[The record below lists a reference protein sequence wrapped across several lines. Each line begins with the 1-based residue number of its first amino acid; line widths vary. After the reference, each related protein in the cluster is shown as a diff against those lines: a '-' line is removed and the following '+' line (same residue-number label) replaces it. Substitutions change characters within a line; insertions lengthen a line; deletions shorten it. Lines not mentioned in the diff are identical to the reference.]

1 MQQYFLGRQPILDV
15 NQNIFAYEILFRK
28 GYANFAKVEDNKQST
43 FKTLLN
49 LFEKFGIENVLG
61 SHLGF
66 LNFDDE
72 LIMSDLLEL
81 IPKEKFI
88 IEILEYSNVTTE
100 FIKRIAY
107 LHDKGYIF
115 ALDDFTCRDSYI
127 RFKPIFNYVS
137 FIKVDIKL
145 VEKDKII
152 KKIDTLKKA
161 ADMLLAEKVETQ
173 EEFDFFKT
181 LGFKYFQG
189 YFFARPTVLRVK
201 QLQPS
206 QVNII
211 KLIYLINK
219 NESLNKIEETIKTM
233 VDVALNL
240 LRFINSAAFGIQKKI
255 TSIKEAVNLL
265 GYNKLKIW
273 VIMTSYCDKA
283 DFKKSPVFET
293 AAIRGKIMELLCS
306 SVLKTL
312 DKDSAF
318 LVGMLSLIDIVFKQ
332 PKEEILNQMNVEDSI
347 KEAVINK
354 SNTLGK
360 LLSAIEYDEQKNY
373 KKLEETLQELN
384 IPKDQFYLAKMG
396 SYSWLNR
403 LLKEF

>member
-1 MQQYFLGRQPILDV
+1 MQQYFLSRQPILDV
-15 NQNIFAYEILFRK
+15 NQNIFAYEILFRE
-28 GYANFAKVEDNKQST
+28 GSANFAKVEDNKQAT
-43 FKTLLN
+43 FKTILN
-49 LFEKFGIENVLG
+49 LFEKFGIENVVG
-61 SHLGF
+61 SHFGF

-88 IEILEYSNVTTE
+88 IEILEYSNVTPE
-100 FIKRIAY
+100 FIERIAY
-107 LHDKGYIF
+107 LHDKGYVF
-115 ALDDFTCRDSYI
+115 ALDDFTYRDSYI

-137 FIKVDIKL
+137 FIKIDVKL
-145 VEKDKII
+145 VEKDEIV
-152 KKIDTLKKA
+152 KKIDILKKA
-161 ADMLLAEKVETQ
+161 ADMLLAEKIETQ
-173 EEFDFFKT
+173 EEFDFFKK

-206 QVNII
+206 EANII
-211 KLIYLINK
+211 RLIYLINK
-219 NESLNKIEETIKTM
+219 NESLNKIEETLKTM
-233 VDVALNL
+233 PDVVLNL
-240 LRFINSAAFGIQKKI
+240 LRFINSAAFAIPKKI
-255 TSIKEAVNLL
+255 TSIKEAVKFL
-265 GYNKLKIW
+265 GYNKLRIW

-293 AAIRGKIMELLCS
+293 AVIRGKTMELLCS

-312 DKDSAF
+312 DKDNAF

-332 PKEEILNQMNVEDSI
+332 PKEEILNQMNVEDTI
-347 KEAVINK
+347 KEAVVNK
-354 SNTLGK
+354 SNALGK

-384 IPKDQFYLAKMG
+384 VSQDQFDLANMG
-396 SYSWLNR
+396 SYDWLAK